1 MERPYDIVLYGATGF
16 SGGLTAD
23 RLAANAPAD
32 TRWALAGRDRTRLE
46 AVRGRLA
53 GINPAC
59 ADLDLL
65 IADSAD
71 PDSMRSVAE
80 SARVV
85 AAAAGPYAAVG
96 EPMVAACAR
105 AGTDYIDLTGESV
118 FVDQMYARYHE
129 EALRTGARLVH
140 ACGFDSV
147 PHDLGAYFTVQH
159 LPEDVPITIE
169 GFVRMSMTPSG
180 GTWHSLIGMVAD
192 QGAAA
197 RAAKERAAKE
207 RHLSRA
213 EGGGTGRRARIDQ
226 RPVPRTR
233 LTKGWAL
240 PMPTLDPQI
249 IRRSA
254 AALDRYGPDF
264 RYGQYMVTRRL
275 VGAAGTAAGAGGL
288 VVAAKIPRI
297 RDYLLGKR
305 QQGEGPSED
314 ERATGSFL
322 LRFLGE
328 GGGRRVVTEVA
339 GGDPYDATA
348 VIFSQAALC
357 MAHDDLPATA
367 GQVTPAIAMG
377 DALTA
382 RLRNQGI
389 AFRLLKEEESA

>member
-1 MERPYDIVLYGATGF
+1 MTRPYDIVLYGATGF

-32 TRWALAGRDRTRLE
+32 TRWALAGRDRARLE
-46 AVRGRLA
+46 AVRERLA

-65 IADSAD
+65 TADSTD
-71 PDSMRSVAE
+71 PDSMRAVAE

-85 AAAAGPYAAVG
+85 AAAAGPFAEVG
-96 EPMVAACAR
+96 EPMVAACAQ
-105 AGTDYIDLTGESV
+105 AGTDYLDITGETT
-118 FVDQMYARYHE
+118 FVDRMYVAHHE

-147 PHDLGAYFTVQH
+147 PHDLGAYFTVQQ
-159 LPEDVPITIE
+159 LPEDVPISIE
-169 GFVRMSMTPSG
+169 GFVRMSSTPSG
-180 GTWHSLIGMVAD
+180 GTWHSLIGIVAD

-197 RAAKERAAKE
+197 RAAKDRAAVE
-207 RHLSRA
+207 RHLARPE
-213 EGGGTGRRARIDQ
+213 EGIGTGRRARVDQ

-240 PMPTLDPQI
+240 PMPSLDPQI

-264 RYGQYMVTRRL
+264 RYGQYMATRRL
-275 VGAAGTAAGAGGL
+275 VSAAGTAAGVGGL
-288 VVAAKIPRI
+288 VVGSKIPRV

-305 QQGEGPSED
+305 TQGDGPSAE
-314 ERATGSFL
+314 ERARGYFR

-348 VIFSQAALC
+348 DIFSQAALC
-357 MAHDDLPATA
+357 LAHGDLPTTA
-367 GQVTPAIAMG
+367 GQVTPAVAMG
-377 DALTA
+377 AALTA
-382 RLRNQGI
+382 RLRGEGI
-389 AFRLLKEEESA
+389 SFRVLREE